1 MHTRSYI
8 FSVKSIN
15 EPDNT
20 VPSFLKS
27 CNELKRIEPLQ
38 AAVKL
43 LSKNTQSYKT
53 EICRKCKENG
63 ALHFDSQVPLF
74 FSFK

>member
-20 VPSFLKS
+20 VPSFL
-27 CNELKRIEPLQ
+27 EPLQ

-63 ALHFDSQVPLF
+63 ALHFDSQVPF
-74 FSFK
+74 FFRFK